1 MPLIGQTVNTIILA
15 ILPLAVWAIRGNIV
29 PYENG
34 GKLTLASLFGSKYI
48 RTPCCKIKRGK
59 IGKIAKFGSKYF
71 RTAGNKDKRGK
82 IDKIAKYG

>member
-29 PYENG
+29 PCENG

-59 IGKIAKFGSKYF
+59 IAKFGSKYF

-82 IDKIAKYG
+82 IDRIAK